1 MLCCCLNGGRAGRD
15 LEFHLRLA
23 VFSRRESVMR
33 FVVLAGLLLVLT
45 PGVARASCIALCQC
59 SEPSAWVVSGV
70 GESVTTDAGLPSNAI
85 RVQRVFGD
93 ADAGAPSVGSLLE
106 GGGSGLGTVWGASG
120 GHAFVTDGGVT
131 CGNVRFT
138 LEEYAA
144 IVQAGTCQSSLS
156 ARGFKQPPCNDFG
169 FCGCS
174 SVSPLLGGLGLLVV
188 ALRRRASRA

>member
-1 MLCCCLNGGRAGRD
+1 MRV
-15 LEFHLRLA
+15 LA
-23 VFSRRESVMR
+23 L
-33 FVVLAGLLLVLT
+33 VVLLLALM
-45 PGVARASCIALCQC
+45 PSAARASCIALCQC
-59 SEPSAWVVSGV
+59 SQPSAWVVSGAE
-70 GESVTTDAGLPSNAI
+70 ESVTTDAGLPSTAF

-93 ADAGAPSVGSLLE
+93 ADAGPAVGSLIE
-106 GGGSGLGTVWGASG
+106 GGAASIFGASG
-120 GHAFVTDGGVT
+120 GYAFVTDGGVT

-174 SVSPLLGGLGLLVV
+174 SVNPLLAILGLLVV
-188 ALRRRASRA
+188 GLRRRASRT